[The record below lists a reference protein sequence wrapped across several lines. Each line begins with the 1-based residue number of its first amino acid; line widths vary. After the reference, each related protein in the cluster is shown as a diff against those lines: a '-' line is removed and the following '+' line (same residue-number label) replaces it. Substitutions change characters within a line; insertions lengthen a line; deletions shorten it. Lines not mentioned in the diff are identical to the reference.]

1 MFERIK
7 TVLQNL
13 FSDEESG
20 IKVVGN
26 YWFTRHSNAFKD
38 REGEF
43 FPVKAIDAYV
53 DRVDTGVIP
62 PPELWVWHTPIV
74 LGKAKMVARV
84 GLFVVAA
91 GEFADTP
98 IGQAAKAYLSKH
110 KAKLSH
116 GFVFEKETFKD
127 NAYHNFNTFEISI
140 LPFNQDVEAN
150 AYTNIEV
157 KDMAI
162 SKDKEKFLAEM
173 FGDETAKEL
182 VANTDKASKA
192 LEELGVQFKDFADI
206 AALKGKKP
214 TGKAEDDED
223 AKKPPFMDDDE
234 SEGDDEEDE
243 DEKAFKALVADNVAS
258 IAEVADYQLN
268 LTKAVKAI
276 RADVDA
282 KLATA
287 NKQLAALR
295 QENKALRDELKLT
308 PRGTRASES
317 DDTEVED
324 DDEAAA
330 DLKKKEEGEADDFW
344 KFAKSKK

>member
-7 TVLQNL
+7 AIFQNL

-20 IKVVGN
+20 IKVVGD
-26 YWFTRHSNAFKD
+26 YWFARYSNAFKD
-38 REGEF
+38 REEEF

-53 DRVDTGVIP
+53 DRLDVGVVP
-62 PPELWVWHTPIV
+62 MPELWVWHTPIV

-91 GEFADTP
+91 GEFAKTP
-98 IGQAAKAYLSKH
+98 IGQAAKEYLATH

-116 GFVFEKETFKD
+116 GFVFEKEAFKD

-140 LPFNQDVEAN
+140 LPFERDVEAN

-162 SKDKEKFLAEM
+162 SKEKEQFLAEM
-173 FGDETAKEL
+173 FGKETAKEL

-206 AALKGKKP
+206 SKMKKP
-214 TGKAEDDED
+214 TDKAEDEEE
-223 AKKPPFMDDDE
+223 KKPPFMDDE
-234 SEGDDEEDE
+234 DDEEE
-243 DEKAFKALVADNVAS
+243 DKAFKALLADNVAS
-258 IAEVADYQLN
+258 IAELAEYQLTLN
-268 LTKAVKAI
+268 KAVKAM
-276 RADVDA
+276 RADLDA
-282 KLATA
+282 KLAAA
-287 NKQLAALR
+287 NKAITSLQ
-295 QENKALRDELKLT
+295 QENKALREELKLT

-317 DDTEVED
+317 DETEEED
-324 DDEAAA
+324 E
-330 DLKKKEEGEADDFW
+330 DLKKKLEKKEEGETDDFW
-344 KFAKSKK
+344 KFAKSTK